1 MARRNVLLAVALCL
15 GLIVGIVSCGPAGES
30 PSLLQVCSDQDCT
43 KPISVIDFGAIP
55 PGYSRGVIVPVYIS
69 NRSTAEISVT
79 GDDDGSLCCPGY
91 VTLDAAPPKFYS
103 EREIAP
109 GESER
114 FHILLDITGT
124 PSPQTCN
131 FRVTITVEGE
141 DGLSFSR
148 VFPAK
153 VTILKE

>member
-1 MARRNVLLAVALCL
+1 MAKRDVLLGIVLCL
-15 GLIVGIVSCGPAGES
+15 GLIMGVVSCGPGEEPS
-30 PSLLQVCSDQDCT
+30 SLLRICSDQDCT
-43 KPISVIDFGAIP
+43 QPISVIDFGAIP
-55 PGYSRGVIVPVYIS
+55 LGYSRGVIVPVYIS
-69 NRSTAEISVT
+69 NRSTAQISVT

-131 FRVTITVEGE
+131 FRVTITAEGE